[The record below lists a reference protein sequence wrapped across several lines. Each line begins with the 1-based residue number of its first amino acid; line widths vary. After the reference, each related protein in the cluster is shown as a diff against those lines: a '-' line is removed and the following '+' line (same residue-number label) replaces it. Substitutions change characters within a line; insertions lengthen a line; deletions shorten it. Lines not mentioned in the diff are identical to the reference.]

1 MLLRQIAVDECLR
14 TALNLEEKELLLRG
28 YSLQNSLDVH
38 RALEESERDEHFE
51 PANLLL
57 QVILAQLGNDLSA
70 LILQTEKQVVHLLLI
85 VLLVIILSQVVWL
98 ILTKHVLRASVLQD
112 AREVTM
118 LGCAEF
124 CRNNFLERHKL
135 FGPLKYLL

>member
-1 MLLRQIAVDECLR
+1 LRQIAVDECLR
-14 TALNLEEKELLLRG
+14 TALDLEEKELLLRG

-57 QVILAQLGNDLSA
+57 QVILGQLGNDLSA
-70 LILQTEKQVVHLLLI
+70 LILQTEEEVVYLLLI
-85 VLLVIILSQVVWL
+85 VLLVIILPQVVWL
-98 ILTKHVLRASVLQD
+98 ILTKHVLRTPALHD
-112 AREVTM
+112 AREVTL

-124 CRNNFLERHKL
+124 RRNNLLERHLL
-135 FGPLKYLL
+135 FGPYNYLI